1 MTRRHVLLLTY
12 GEPPEAAFARQFA
25 YSWRILFGL
34 TRRVAPI
41 PAAIVPL
48 IAFNRARM
56 RTAQWRQEAYR
67 SPIEALTAG
76 QVTQVAA
83 ALADLAP
90 DVDWSVR
97 VAYEFRKPLLEDVLA
112 ALPKDE
118 PVQIIPMYLANSE
131 FTHEMARGKVRPLID
146 SGRAVSVV
154 PALDPGVLA
163 ELSARHIEAEL
174 ARRNVVPGP
183 DWALVLAAHGTLI
196 TPPRPMETG
205 RIETTQVAEGIAR
218 RLAPRFGR
226 VVWGWLNHVMGGEWT
241 SPPADRAIRDLAAEG
256 FRKLVYF
263 PYGFL
268 ADNAESQLEGRI
280 ALRSAPLLERVEHLP
295 CLNDSPDLA
304 RALARAVIAAGAG

>member
-1 MTRRHVLLLTY
+1 MSRRHVLLLTY
-12 GEPPEAAFARQFA
+12 GEPPEADFARQFA

-41 PAAIVPL
+41 PAFVVPL

-56 RTAQWRQEAYR
+56 RTAQWRQESYH
-67 SPIEALTAG
+67 SPIEALTAA
-76 QVTQVAA
+76 QATQVAA
-83 ALADLAP
+83 ALRDLAP
-90 DVDWSVR
+90 GVDWSVQ

-112 ALPKDE
+112 ALPADE
-118 PVQIIPMYLANSE
+118 PVAIVPMYLANSE
-131 FTHEMARGKVRPLID
+131 FTHEMARGKVRPLVD
-146 SGRAVSVV
+146 AGRAISVV
-154 PALDPGVLA
+154 PALDPAVLA

-174 ARRNVVPGP
+174 AKRNLAPGP

-205 RIETTQVAEGIAR
+205 RIETTRVAEGIAR

-241 SPPADRAIRDLAAEG
+241 SPPADRAIQDLAAEG
-256 FRKLVYF
+256 YRKVVYF

-268 ADNAESQLEGRI
+268 ADNAETQLEGRV
-280 ALRSAPLLERVEHLP
+280 ALRSAPGLERAEHLP

-304 RALARAVIAAGAG
+304 RALAQAVIAVID

>member
-1 MTRRHVLLLTY
+1 MSRRHVLLLTY

-41 PAAIVPL
+41 PAAVVPL

-56 RTAQWRQEAYR
+56 RTAQWRQESYR
-67 SPIEALTAG
+67 SPIEALTAA
-76 QVTQVAA
+76 QAKQVAV
-83 ALADLAP
+83 ALTELAP
-90 DVDWSVR
+90 DVDWSVQ

-112 ALPKDE
+112 ALPAGE
-118 PVQIIPMYLANSE
+118 SAQVVPMYLANSE
-131 FTHEMARGKVRPLID
+131 FTHEMARGKVRPLVE
-146 SGRAVSVV
+146 SGRPVSVV
-154 PALDPGVLA
+154 PALDPELLA
-163 ELSARHIEAEL
+163 GLSAGHIEAEL
-174 ARRNVVPGP
+174 AKRNLVPGS

-205 RIETTQVAEGIAR
+205 RIETTRVAEGIAR

-241 SPPADRAIRDLAAEG
+241 SPPADRAIQDLAAEG
-256 FRKLVYF
+256 FRKVVYF

-268 ADNAESQLEGRI
+268 ADNAETQLEGRI
-280 ALRSAPLLERVEHLP
+280 ALRSAPGLERVEHLP
-295 CLNDSPDLA
+295 CLNDSPELA
-304 RALARAVIAAGAG
+304 RALARAVIDSGS